1 MGDAAPAARS
11 GVMARFFVPTSSI
24 SHGRGIIRGD
34 ELDHLRRVLR
44 LKPGDSIEIFDEQGR
59 EHEAAIRA
67 FSAEHADIEILRS
80 YEARRESPLNVT
92 LAVGLTKGEKM
103 DFVVEK
109 ATELGAHAV
118 APLLS
123 AHTVPKIDERKS
135 AKREERWK
143 KIALS
148 AAKQCGRSRVPEI
161 LGICGY
167 NEFVAR
173 PAADTLKLLLWE
185 NEPQQTFRDVH
196 AQESA
201 VRSVILAIGPEGGFA
216 SEEAE
221 LARRHG
227 YRWISLGKRILRAE
241 TAAVAALALAQ
252 YLWGDLAQPGREL
265 LAYRASGGGRQK
277 GDVE

>member
-1 MGDAAPAARS
+1 
-11 GVMARFFVPTSSI
+11 MARFFVPTSSI
-24 SHGRGIIRGD
+24 SHGRGIIAGD

-44 LKPGDSIEIFDEQGR
+44 LEPGDSIEIFDEQGR

-67 FSAEHADIEILRS
+67 FSAEHAEIEILRS

-103 DFVVEK
+103 DLVVEK

-123 AHTVPKIDERKS
+123 AYTVPKIDERKS
-135 AKREERWK
+135 ARREERWR

-173 PAADTLKLLLWE
+173 PSADTLKLLFWE
-185 NEPQQTFRDVH
+185 NEPQQTLKEVH
-196 AQESA
+196 AQESSA
-201 VRSVILAIGPEGGFA
+201 RSVILAIGPEGGFA
-216 SEEAE
+216 REEAE

-227 YRWISLGKRILRAE
+227 YRWISLGRRILRAE

-252 YLWGDLAQPGREL
+252 YLWGDLA
-265 LAYRASGGGRQK
+265 
-277 GDVE
+277 